1 MSFQTAKKS
10 IRRQA
15 EKGITMIEYALIAAV
30 VAVTIVAGFK
40 FLAGSVNDKFT
51 EIGTSIKNP

>member
-1 MSFQTAKKS
+1 MSFHTAKNTF
-10 IRRQA
+10 RRKA

-30 VAVTIVAGFK
+30 VAVTIVGGFK
-40 FLAGSVNDKFT
+40 FLAGSVNEKFT